1 MNTYIYVYKTSDG
14 VRHEARMSAASRE
27 DVFMSLRE
35 KGIKAI
41 KVVAA
46 DGSKANGDVIVKGIR
61 KRVLAASVIVAALVA
76 GLAVF
81 FVLRTSH
88 LAPLTSHIAHRT
100 SHSSSHLAPRIIAKP
115 LPRQPIPGN
124 RQRILDAADSL
135 FPFAADRFLAN
146 FAEPGRTFSTD
157 LALPSEEDFVAA
169 LKVQIEYAEDEFS
182 ECIDLKRIVVGI
194 KFDLVEYLQK
204 GGDVKTY
211 AQELINRQRMEVSYR
226 ENAETKLAELVRA
239 AKDSDRAAQKTAYDY
254 WLNANAN
261 LQSMG
266 IYPLPLPDQLRGYQM
281 TIKL

>member
-1 MNTYIYVYKTSDG
+1 MKYTYAYKTPDG
-14 VRHEARMSAASRE
+14 IRHEDSMDAASRE
-27 DVFMSLRE
+27 AVFSALRE

-61 KRVLAASVIVAALVA
+61 KRVVAAVAVSAAFLAAVLVYALIPRESPVAPPVRQGARQV
-76 GLAVF
+76 
-81 FVLRTSH
+81 
-88 LAPLTSHIAHRT
+88 
-100 SHSSSHLAPRIIAKP
+100 AKP

-146 FAEPGRTFSTD
+146 FAEPGRTFPAD
-157 LALPSEEDFVAA
+157 LALPSEDDFVAA

-226 ENAETKLAELVRA
+226 ENAESKLSALVRA